1 MRINSYLFSVKILSP
16 QDGGFAFG
24 SPLIRMI
31 AGGVRIGFSTKFAKH
46 I

>member
-1 MRINSYLFSVKILSP
+1 MADL
-16 QDGGFAFG
+16 QFG

-31 AGGVRIGFSTKFAKH
+31 AGVRIGFSTKFAKH